1 LEIERVSDNQIKFI
15 LSKNDLLERDINI
28 GELAYGSEKTQELFR
43 EMMLQAL
50 VEYDF
55 QTENTPLMI
64 EAIPLSQESIII
76 VVTKVTSADEIE
88 DKFNFLRGA
97 REVQTIQRPRR
108 KGKNFHRHKSNLQSD
123 HILIYSFDSLDTLT
137 ALSVRLSDSF
147 LGESVVYKYQSRY
160 YLVLEKDNA
169 IQQNINPDIEGVLS
183 EYGQK
188 HVSTVIS
195 KHFLIEHGEIIIK
208 SNAIGLL
215 TEYLS

>member
-15 LSKNDLLERDINI
+15 LTKHDLRERNINI

-50 VEYDF
+50 VEHDF

-64 EAIPLSQESIII
+64 EAIPISQESIII

-108 KGKNFHRHKSNLQSD
+108 KSKNFPRHKPNLQND

-137 ALSVRLSDSF
+137 GLSVRLFNSF
-147 LGESVVYKYQSRY
+147 LGESIVYKYKNRY
-160 YLVLEKDNA
+160 YLVLENDNA
-169 IQQNINPDIEGVLS
+169 IQQNIYTDIEGVLS

-188 HVSTVIS
+188 HVSTVVS

-208 SNAIGLL
+208 SNAIALL